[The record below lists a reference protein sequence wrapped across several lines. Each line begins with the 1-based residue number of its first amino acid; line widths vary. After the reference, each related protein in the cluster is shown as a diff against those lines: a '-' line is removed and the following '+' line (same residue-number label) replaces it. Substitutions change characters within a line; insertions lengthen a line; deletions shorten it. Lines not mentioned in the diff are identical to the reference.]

1 MEKKIEKLQTVLTY
15 RINGTTTVLKNQDA
29 SVLHEALS
37 KVKEQCDY
45 HLFTME
51 KVA

>member
-1 MEKKIEKLQTVLTY
+1 MTKIIEKMQTVLTY
-15 RINGTTTVLKNQDA
+15 RIDGNITVLKNEDA

-37 KVKEQCDY
+37 KVKDQCDY